1 MRKLRKFLNARVG
14 LNVLAKLN
22 SRQCYNLQRSNDRCF
37 ASLNELGG
45 LARLMLE
52 SLNLFGLIYM
62 LFFTFRASLS
72 PPSHSSP
79 APGLCQDLWAQ
90 ASFSLDLF
98 PCYVAQIKS
107 SALICYCSRR
117 FASGFQFP
125 SASQTLECRAG
136 VRSRGVISTP
146 SNHNLSQM
154 ISWRWWM
161 GYTKADKTLIFFKL
175 MKRAIS
181 PHSWAT
187 QDNLTNFPKLYFQ
200 DTWII
205 FISWN
210 VP

>member
-1 MRKLRKFLNARVG
+1 MR
-14 LNVLAKLN
+14 
-22 SRQCYNLQRSNDRCF
+22 
-37 ASLNELGG
+37 
-45 LARLMLE
+45 E

-72 PPSHSSP
+72 PPSHGFT

-90 ASFSLDLF
+90 PSFPPNIF
-98 PCYVAQIKS
+98 PHDVAPIKS

-125 SASQTLECRAG
+125 SASQALEWRAG
-136 VRSRGVISTP
+136 ERSLISAP
-146 SNHNLSQM
+146 SNHNLPLMIFWGWQM
-154 ISWRWWM
+154 SC
-161 GYTKADKTLIFFKL
+161 TKADKTLIFFKL
-175 MKRAIS
+175 MERAIS

-210 VP
+210 APWEKEGSEDFLVK